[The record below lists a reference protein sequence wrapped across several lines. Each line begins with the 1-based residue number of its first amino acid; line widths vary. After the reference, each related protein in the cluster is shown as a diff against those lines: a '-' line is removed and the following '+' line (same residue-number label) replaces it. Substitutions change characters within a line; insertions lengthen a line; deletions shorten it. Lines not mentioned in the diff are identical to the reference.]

1 MGLERKVYS
10 FRLEP
15 SLMERISEE
24 AKMENRS
31 LGNMV
36 ETILKQHL
44 KENSPGRIRKK

>member
-10 FRLEP
+10 FRFES

-24 AKMENRS
+24 AKRENRS

-36 ETILKQHL
+36 ETILKRHL
-44 KENSPGRIRKK
+44 EESPPIRVRKK